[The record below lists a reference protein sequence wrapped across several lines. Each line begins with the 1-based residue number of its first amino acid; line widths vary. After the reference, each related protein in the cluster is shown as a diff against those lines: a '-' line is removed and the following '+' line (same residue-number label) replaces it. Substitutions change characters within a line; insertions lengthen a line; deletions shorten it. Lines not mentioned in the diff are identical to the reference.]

1 MTSPGLHVA
10 EGTLHGVVQGILLAA
25 GLAPRPAALVAD
37 HLVLANLMGHDSH
50 GVGMLPAYIRN
61 ILSGDLRGDAVLD
74 PVLDEGSLLIYD
86 AGQGPGQAMAH
97 DAVAAGIERARER
110 GLCLVGLRDSH
121 HIGRIGHYAEQCTAA
136 GLVSLHFVNV
146 ASTPAVAPFGG
157 TRARLGTNP
166 VAIGIPRP
174 GAAPI
179 VLDFATSR
187 WAVGKVRVAH
197 NEGRAVPPGTLLDAN
212 GRHTSEAGALFAD
225 PPGALLPFGE
235 HKGWGL
241 SLACELLG
249 AALIGGR
256 VQAGPRTSP
265 AIINSMLAV
274 IVSPERLRT
283 EAAFQASIESVVAW
297 VTEAADDVRLPGEP
311 ERATLATR
319 RALGIPIDAETWA
332 QVEEAARS
340 VGASSLVT
348 DALRPSAAGP

>member
-1 MTSPGLHVA
+1 MTAPGLHLA
-10 EGTLHGVVQGILLAA
+10 EETLHGIVKGILLAA
-25 GLAPRPAALVAD
+25 GLDPRPAGLVAD

-61 ILSGDLRGDAVLD
+61 VLSGDLRIDAALN
-74 PVLDEGSLLIYD
+74 PVLDEGSLLIFD
-86 AGQGPGQAMAH
+86 AAQGPGQAMAH
-97 DAVAAGIERARER
+97 DAVAAGIERAREQ

-157 TRARLGTNP
+157 AKARLGTNP

-197 NEGRAVPPGTLLDAN
+197 NEGRAVPAGTLLDAD
-212 GRHTSEAGALFAD
+212 GRPTSQAGALFAD

-265 AIINSMLAV
+265 AILNSMLTV
-274 IVSPERLRT
+274 VVSPERLRT
-283 EAAFQASIESVVAW
+283 GAVFQAAIDSVVAW

-311 ERATLATR
+311 ERVTLVAR
-319 RALGIPIDAETWA
+319 REQGIPVDAETWA

-340 VGASSLVT
+340 VGAFSVVT
-348 DALRPSAAGP
+348 DALGPSRAQS